1 MVTRFGPFVLWS
13 PPFALSP
20 EIVRSGSIST
30 TFVGCSSEEE
40 EEKSSCVDEEAGTVE
55 GIPLRCRRSVDGR
68 DVRGFEKKMICQ
80 RPSFRSCGK
89 HPTDEPSGR
98 ELCMQVL
105 WPCVRFERG
114 PEVSSNDP
122 NCTRSLARATSESG
136 REDVLC
142 VAKLRVASF
151 PVWTLRKR
159 GAT

>member
-1 MVTRFGPFVLWS
+1 MVVVAVAVLGGEARRGSLSESREEGNDRELIKGSGSEVKGIADEPKERRLVTRFGPFVLWS

-40 EEKSSCVDEEAGTVE
+40 GEKSSCVDEEAGTVE

-105 WPCVRFERG
+105 WPCVRAF
-114 PEVSSNDP
+114 
-122 NCTRSLARATSESG
+122 
-136 REDVLC
+136 
-142 VAKLRVASF
+142 
-151 PVWTLRKR
+151 
-159 GAT
+159 